1 MTLMIVLIIICNAF
15 SRHYQKQSISEYHS
29 GTQAKSRA
37 HFGEFG
43 GEIQLSL
50 LYTLV
55 FWAIEEKWRSLAKV
69 SKFSFIF

>member
-1 MTLMIVLIIICNAF
+1 MTLIIVLIIVCNYAF

-29 GTQAKSRA
+29 GTQAKSHA

-55 FWAIEEKWRSLAKV
+55 F
-69 SKFSFIF
+69 